1 MIGELATPH
10 IEELLKSE
18 VMGRIGCHHAG
29 TTYIVPTSYAYDGT
43 YIYVHTHEGMKVEMM
58 RKNPAVCFQVDNMRD
73 MANWQSVIAWGTYEE
88 LPPAKIAPPPSRRC
102 RRDSFRSCPA
112 LPPTWVPPGR
122 FRRTAI
128 KTSKA
133 SCSALP

>member
-29 TTYIVPTSYAYDGT
+29 TTYIVPTSYAYDGR

-58 RKNPAVCFQVDNMRD
+58 RKNPAVGVMN
-73 MANWQSVIAWGTYEE
+73 
-88 LPPAKIAPPPSRRC
+88 
-102 RRDSFRSCPA
+102 
-112 LPPTWVPPGR
+112 
-122 FRRTAI
+122 
-128 KTSKA
+128 
-133 SCSALP
+133 